1 MNATAFSPV
10 LVRVMVTATA
20 VFAGAFVSRWLSPG
34 ESLSLIWLPAG
45 IAFATAWKYGFRMLW
60 GTALGLLAWGL
71 VSYGLR
77 PLLLIGIVA
86 TEVISVVVTAFALRV
101 LLHRFSAF
109 SSDPTGQTTRL
120 RWLICFYVAVAV
132 AGAPVAAASGAVFLT
147 ASGVH
152 ADLGVMKLGLAYWI
166 LEALAVMLIAPAL
179 LAWLGSGR
187 GDANLIP
194 FARTVRSPPARN
206 LKIDQGVLLLVA
218 LLVAGVLA
226 LRMLGQSA
234 LEGALALGYILAM
247 AFSAMRHGARTTYTT
262 LVVSALLLS
271 TALSLDTETLSTGER
286 VARAVPASVFATV
299 ALIFV
304 TTVLTQVLQA
314 VSSDRSEAFRRL
326 REQSTHDA
334 TTGLLNEF
342 GFDEWLAQ
350 VSRHETLLVVSA
362 FFGRR
367 ARIDALTRQIPLN
380 DLRSAIGAHL
390 RGLGAVA
397 AVRLEGEHYALVF
410 RDSAASRELGE
421 QVAQSL
427 RGMRVIDA
435 SGQRIMLHP
444 SLAALRLGPGTRPT
458 CAQLVASLTTME
470 VPTTDPRSRH
480 LVVHEFSSEIEK
492 ALKARAE
499 HLAEVERWVRR
510 GRIVLHCQPIIA
522 AGRAADGR
530 LSIEVLCR
538 MPDTADALLA
548 PTEFLPA
555 IEQLGLSRLF
565 DRRVI
570 ETTFAWYARHPEA
583 YRRTRKCAINLTAS
597 SIEDAS
603 LPEFV
608 ADLLTKYDVAAE
620 RFCFEITESSA
631 VADSGRATGVIEALR
646 HLGAR
651 VAVDDFGTGF
661 ATFSYLRKFKVDELK
676 IDGSFIETVA
686 IDPVSE
692 EVVRS
697 TVSVA
702 RKLGLV
708 TVAEYVTSELIAEFV
723 TALGVDHL
731 QGNAVAASLSIER
744 AYGLPEVSLSVPGE
758 RRRERKEP
766 TA

>member
-1 MNATAFSPV
+1 MKATVSQSALF
-10 LVRVMVTATA
+10 RAAATGLA
-20 VFAGAFVSRWLSPG
+20 VFGGAFVSRWLSPG

-45 IAFATAWKYGFRMLW
+45 IAFASTWKFGFRMLW
-60 GTALGLLAWGL
+60 GTAVGLLAWGL

-77 PLLLIGIVA
+77 PVLLVGVVA
-86 TEVISVVVTAFALRV
+86 TETISVVVTVAALR
-101 LLHRFSAF
+101 LLLRTLSAD

-120 RWLICFYVAVAV
+120 RWLICFYGAVALV
-132 AGAPVAAASGAVFLT
+132 GAPVAAMSGALFLSV
-147 ASGVH
+147 SGIHVE
-152 ADLGVMKLGLAYWI
+152 LGVIKLALAYWI

-194 FARTVRSPPARN
+194 FARSVRSPPARN
-206 LKIDQGVLLLVA
+206 LKLDQGVLLLVA

-226 LRMLGQSA
+226 LRVLGQSA

-247 AFSAMRHGARTTYTT
+247 AFCAMRHGARTTYST

-271 TALSLDTETLSTGER
+271 TALSLDAETLTSGDR
-286 VARAVPASVFATV
+286 MVRAVPATVFATV

-314 VSSDRSEAFRRL
+314 VSSDRADAFRRL

-342 GFDEWLAQ
+342 GFDEWLTQ
-350 VSRHETLLVVSA
+350 TSRDGTLLVVSV

-380 DLRSAIGAHL
+380 DLRAAIAAQL
-390 RGLGAVA
+390 RSLGAEV

-410 RDSAASRELGE
+410 RDQRTSPPLEE

-427 RGMRVIDA
+427 RGMRVVDA

-458 CAQLVASLTTME
+458 CTQLVASLTTME

-480 LVVHEFSSEIEK
+480 LVVHEFSS
-492 ALKARAE
+492 ALESALSARAE

-510 GRIVLHCQPIIA
+510 GRIVLFCQPIMA
-522 AGRAADGR
+522 AGRSAEGR
-530 LSIEVLCR
+530 LAIEVLCR
-538 MPDTADALLA
+538 MPDAAGVLHSPNA
-548 PTEFLPA
+548 FLSA
-555 IEQLGLSRLF
+555 IEQLGLSRVF
-565 DRRVI
+565 DRRVV
-570 ETTFAWYARHPEA
+570 ETIFAWYARHPEA
-583 YRRTRKCAINLTAS
+583 YQRTRKCAINLTAS
-597 SIEDAS
+597 SIGDAS

-608 ADLLTKYDVAAE
+608 ADLLTKYDLAAE

-631 VADSGRATGVIEALR
+631 VADSTRATGVIEGLR

-661 ATFSYLRKFKVDELK
+661 ATFSYLRRFKVDELK

-686 IDPVSE
+686 TDPVSE

-708 TVAEYVTSELIAEFV
+708 TVAEYVTSGRIAEYV
-723 TALGVDHL
+723 TSLGVDQL
-731 QGNAVAASLSIER
+731 QGNGVAAAMSIEQ
-744 AYGLPEVSLSVPGE
+744 AYDLPEASPSALPD
-758 RRRERKEP
+758 RRRERKVVP
-766 TA
+766 T